1 MPAINHIIK
10 SIINRG
16 NIAVASAVCDI
27 KDIEETVKKCNAD
40 CAVICD
46 ITAGRNFSLPRCLAE
61 IPVVLVTNNP
71 DIINQPKKYG
81 LFSAIKSSSGGSTG
95 LALFERQLN
104 DALET
109 IYSSR
114 KKVPHINESYDA
126 SAKKPKDIAVRQ
138 RFIDLNTEDEKA
150 VNQQFIDLGTDSAAQ
165 KRQKPSHAVKTQS
178 EGGSLGGREIELIA
192 IGASTGGTDAIIEVV
207 KNLPVDTP
215 PVVIVQHMPEGF
227 TKMYSDRLDRI
238 CKMSA
243 KEAEDGDRLRQGLII
258 VAHGARQMEVN
269 GMSPSNRG
277 GQWSNSGMVVEL
289 RPEDIEGDGPLKMMH
304 FQEKVEADCW
314 QQGNMKQTAPAQ
326 RMVDFVNGKL
336 SYDLPRSSY
345 APGLISSPLHF
356 WMPDHVSRRL
366 REGFKFFGNK
376 SRGFLT
382 NEAVVIAVETRTS
395 SPVRILRT
403 PDTLMHI
410 RLRGLFPCGEGAGY
424 AGGIVSAGV
433 DGERCADSCAEYI
446 STLS

>member
-165 KRQKPSHAVKTQS
+165 KRQKPSHAVKPQS
-178 EGGSLGGREIELIA
+178 EGGSLGSREIELIA

-258 VAHGARQMEVN
+258 VAHGARQMEVKKDAN
-269 GMSPSNRG
+269 GYYISSKPG
-277 GQWSNSGMVVEL
+277 
-289 RPEDIEGDGPLKMMH
+289 
-304 FQEKVEADCW
+304 EKVSGHCPSVDVLFRSVAKVAGKEAIGVILTGMGRD
-314 QQGNMKQTAPAQ
+314 GA
-326 RMVDFVNGKL
+326 
-336 SYDLPRSSY
+336 Y
-345 APGLISSPLHF
+345 GLGDMRRAGSFTIGQDEKSCVVYG
-356 WMPDHVSRRL
+356 MPCVA
-366 REGFKFFGNK
+366 FN
-376 SRGFLT
+376 
-382 NEAVVIAVETRTS
+382 
-395 SPVRILRT
+395 
-403 PDTLMHI
+403 
-410 RLRGLFPCGEGAGY
+410 EGAVAKQAPLDEIGNI
-424 AGGIVSAGV
+424 IVSM
-433 DGERCADSCAEYI
+433 I
-446 STLS
+446 K